1 MICGAAIAG
10 TYIAERL
17 IISDRERIE
26 ATVFDMAAAFDHR
39 DENGVLSRISPRQDE
54 LRQLVKWGF
63 ATVTDVD
70 NLRIT
75 DVSAE
80 MLSQG
85 SRARCH
91 FRANGRFEVIGFG
104 DIGHQATRWELTWQ
118 REGGEWKIIR
128 IRRLDPIT
136 GEEMDQRAA
145 RE

>member
-1 MICGAAIAG
+1 
-10 TYIAERL
+10 
-17 IISDRERIE
+17 
-26 ATVFDMAAAFDHR
+26 MAAAFGQR
-39 DENGVLSRISPRQDE
+39 DENGVLKHISPRQDE
-54 LRQLVKWGF
+54 LTQLVKWAL
-63 ATVTDVD
+63 ATVTGVN

-75 DVSAE
+75 DVSVE

-118 REGGEWKIIR
+118 REGGAWKVIR
-128 IRRLDPIT
+128 IRRLNPIT
-136 GEEMDQRAA
+136 GEEMDQRSA